1 MGSIWGKMPR
11 SLRRNYLAKKGLVT
25 VKIKYYNKNYYN
37 KPNLFGEKPDDVLIQ
52 NWKLLCWIDEPVPGA
67 RRCRPEFPLVVKAY
81 LAQDAAAETS
91 FLSALALEPGNRDY
105 LYATVDFYM
114 KRGRLA
120 DARIYAEQLVARYPA
135 WSTGHNLLT
144 VINRSA
150 PAEKTD

>member
-1 MGSIWGKMPR
+1 MKAPGSPSSALHKTYLT
-11 SLRRNYLAKKGLVT
+11 SLGLLLAEEKKYREAAEVLKAAVAGLPQRGR
-25 VKIKYYNKNYYN
+25 IHYN
-37 KPNLFGEKPDDVLIQ
+37 LA
-52 NWKLLCWIDEPVPGA
+52 LLQ
-67 RRCRPEFPLVVKAY
+67 AY
-81 LAQDAAAETS
+81 LAQDAAAEAS

-135 WSTGHNLLT
+135 WATGHDLLT

-150 PAEKTD
+150 PEEKTD